1 MTTPS
6 TGTPATTSATPPA
19 APAGLDGET
28 PKDLLPAT
36 GNYPTEIVRYRSVVL
51 TDIPG
56 AKPSRKLTGAI
67 DLGEENLPFYDRPAE
82 GMIVTTEQSWKAEG
96 VTLGRLLHSLALAP
110 GESTKV
116 AVVDWQRGTKATGT
130 ENTAENDSLSSIT
143 DQNRSISEVANAI
156 AREEQYGTSQ
166 ASQAS
171 NSASSGGTFGTSLG
185 IISGGASWSNS
196 SNSGFTTAVSRS
208 TGVKSVA
215 AEAAQRIGARTQQ
228 LATAARSRNMTVV
241 RETTQSEKE
250 KVLTRVVT
258 NYNHMHAMSV
268 QYYEVVQVYSVT
280 TKPTKLERC
289 LFVPLQELTFTNTT
303 LQRYKE
309 VLASV
314 APAEWAKKIRE
325 ANPFNTAERKLDA
338 CTAPEAPQA
347 AHFDGV
353 DLADIAAS
361 PMGVYGVRK
370 SDGSPVRFDPV
381 ARQWNPLPTT
391 GLDSG
396 LIRIAPGKD
405 TLWAL
410 RTDNLLVQFD
420 GTTWRRD
427 AQGWAGRSLT
437 CGLDGTLYLIGMGN
451 AIHYRDPNGV
461 SHDTTVLADDI
472 TAVGR
477 DKAWYCR
484 QGRTYERSGSGWLER
499 TPVPNV
505 QRLSAG
511 PEGTLWGITNE
522 GKALVVEPGATAW
535 TTPKPPFA
543 TITGMAEIVSST
555 NGDHW
560 VLRTDG
566 SLLRILMAQREAP
579 VAFDAPPKADSS
591 YASKIDVWYD
601 EAGIRSIQVVFP
613 GQTVRFGDSGGSG
626 VLQRASYTFGP
637 TDKLLS
643 YDAWAGTG
651 ARGSLAGL
659 RLTMTSGVANF
670 GVAETTT
677 AAPDLSEDAGGAAL
691 CGLFGATVKSGTRTY
706 LSSLGFHVRGGSV
719 PQAVL
724 DHLNDNR
731 RHYSQAVWANAD
743 ELTLSRILANYS
755 YTPAGSTA
763 AAVPLGMLL
772 DPKPVATTGNYLGFR
787 WNFPTE
793 QERETWA
800 KARHQSDA
808 SLGASVTNTIA
819 IATDG
824 VFAEAVLGRANSAE
838 KIDLTRFWNWKDS
851 PIQITAPDIAPVA
864 TGTRAQNLDLSVAG
878 LGTTA
883 ASFTPLV
890 AMPDPT
896 GLQAAQAITTANLF
910 RDMSGLNTM
919 GQVLT
924 KGIEAAAAGDKAAG
938 ERAQDAMKTAT
949 QHLEKMAELAIQAT
963 KKATPAGAAT
973 NPTVTGGEINQAVKA
988 ATKA

>member
-1 MTTPS
+1 
-6 TGTPATTSATPPA
+6 
-19 APAGLDGET
+19 
-28 PKDLLPAT
+28 
-36 GNYPTEIVRYRSVVL
+36 
-51 TDIPG
+51 
-56 AKPSRKLTGAI
+56 
-67 DLGEENLPFYDRPAE
+67 
-82 GMIVTTEQSWKAEG
+82 
-96 VTLGRLLHSLALAP
+96 
-110 GESTKV
+110 
-116 AVVDWQRGTKATGT
+116 
-130 ENTAENDSLSSIT
+130 
-143 DQNRSISEVANAI
+143 
-156 AREEQYGTSQ
+156 
-166 ASQAS
+166 
-171 NSASSGGTFGTSLG
+171 
-185 IISGGASWSNS
+185 
-196 SNSGFTTAVSRS
+196 
-208 TGVKSVA
+208 
-215 AEAAQRIGARTQQ
+215 
-228 LATAARSRNMTVV
+228 
-241 RETTQSEKE
+241 
-250 KVLTRVVT
+250 
-258 NYNHMHAMSV
+258 
-268 QYYEVVQVYSVT
+268 
-280 TKPTKLERC
+280 
-289 LFVPLQELTFTNTT
+289 
-303 LQRYKE
+303 
-309 VLASV
+309 
-314 APAEWAKKIRE
+314 
-325 ANPFNTAERKLDA
+325 
-338 CTAPEAPQA
+338 
-347 AHFDGV
+347 
-353 DLADIAAS
+353 
-361 PMGVYGVRK
+361 
-370 SDGSPVRFDPV
+370 
-381 ARQWNPLPTT
+381 
-391 GLDSG
+391 
-396 LIRIAPGKD
+396 
-405 TLWAL
+405 
-410 RTDNLLVQFD
+410 
-420 GTTWRRD
+420 
-427 AQGWAGRSLT
+427 
-437 CGLDGTLYLIGMGN
+437 
-451 AIHYRDPNGV
+451 
-461 SHDTTVLADDI
+461 
-472 TAVGR
+472 
-477 DKAWYCR
+477 
-484 QGRTYERSGSGWLER
+484 
-499 TPVPNV
+499 
-505 QRLSAG
+505 
-511 PEGTLWGITNE
+511 
-522 GKALVVEPGATAW
+522 
-535 TTPKPPFA
+535 
-543 TITGMAEIVSST
+543 
-555 NGDHW
+555 
-560 VLRTDG
+560 
-566 SLLRILMAQREAP
+566 MAQREAP
-579 VAFDAPPKADSS
+579 LAFDAPPKADSS

-613 GQTVRFGDSGGSG
+613 GQTLRFGDSGGSG
-626 VLQRASYTFGP
+626 VLKRASYTFGP
-637 TDKLLS
+637 TDKLLT
-643 YDAWAGTG
+643 YDAWAGTA

-772 DPKPVATTGNYLGFR
+772 DPKPVAATGNYLGFR

-793 QERETWA
+793 QEREAWA
-800 KARHQSDA
+800 KARHQSDT

-949 QHLEKMAELAIQAT
+949 QHLEKMAELVIQAT
-963 KKATPAGAAT
+963 KKATPAGAAA